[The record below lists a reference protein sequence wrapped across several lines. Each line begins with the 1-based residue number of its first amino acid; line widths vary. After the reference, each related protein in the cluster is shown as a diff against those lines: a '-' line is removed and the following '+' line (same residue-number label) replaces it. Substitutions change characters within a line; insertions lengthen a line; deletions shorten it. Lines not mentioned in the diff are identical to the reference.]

1 MAQGTRSGRTRERR
15 RVPAKVAGHRLTT
28 FREDLR
34 SRLRDPE
41 FRAEWK
47 ALQPALQVAE
57 LLIEARQKLGL
68 SQRQLAEK
76 AGVKYPHVARAEGAG
91 HLPSIETLAKL
102 ARAMDAELEIRI
114 IQRPQ
119 ASHPTPG
126 KAARPKVLA
135 ETYVS

>member
-1 MAQGTRSGRTRERR
+1 M
-15 RVPAKVAGHRLTT
+15 VKVAGRRLTT

-34 SRLRDPE
+34 RRLRDPA
-41 FRAEWK
+41 FRAEWE

-57 LLIEARQKLGL
+57 LLIQARQKLGL

-102 ARAMDAELEIRI
+102 ARAMGAGLEIRI
-114 IQRPQ
+114 VQRPR
-119 ASHPTPG
+119 ASRPAAG
-126 KAARPKVLA
+126 KAARTKVLA
-135 ETYVS
+135 EAYVS